1 MEVPAVEDKTVKVAR
16 PVASVVAV
24 AGAIVSDDPRLEVRE
39 TVLPETATPES
50 FIAVTVI
57 VEVEVPLATTEVGEA
72 IIVESVVEMEGTEAV
87 MVKLALDISEVRTL
101 SVEVNAS
108 TFTLAELE
116 EIFGTVQV

>member
-1 MEVPAVEDKTVKVAR
+1 MEVPAIEDKTVKVAT
-16 PVASVVAV
+16 PLASVVAV
-24 AGAIVSDDPRLEVRE
+24 AGAIVSETPRLEVRE

-57 VEVEVPLATTEVGEA
+57 VEVEVPVATTEVGEA
-72 IIVESVVEMEGTEAV
+72 IIVERVVEMEGTTAV
-87 MVKLALDISEVRTL
+87 MVKLALEMSEEIIPSAEL
-101 SVEVNAS
+101 MAS

>member
-108 TFTLAELE
+108 TFTLTELE